1 MDLDKLLQIRKEIK
15 TIENNPELD
24 SFEKYYELVKL
35 EAELNELIAKQQ
47 QQQQQTPEL
56 DSLYKKILL
65 LFS

>member
-1 MDLDKLLQIRKEIK
+1 MDLDKLLHIRKEIK

-35 EAELNELIAKQQ
+35 EAELNELIEEQQ
-47 QQQQQTPEL
+47 QQQQSPDI

-65 LFS
+65 LFN

>member
-15 TIENNPELD
+15 IIENNPELD

-35 EAELNELIAKQQ
+35 EAELNELIEKQQ
-47 QQQQQTPEL
+47 KQTPEL

-65 LFS
+65 LFN